1 MRKSVAIAWL
11 TGGTFAVL
19 VLGAVLLTC
28 CILPFHDDHH
38 REPLC
43 HAVAGVLSGE
53 HHDPARTAEP
63 AERPLGK
70 GMDAGIVIRDFA
82 DPYPLRSDVH
92 ASSAVHQ
99 DSGARNAITLG
110 ALRVDDDVGLHTL
123 FCTFL
128 I

>member
-70 GMDAGIVIRDFA
+70 GVAAWLVRDGA
-82 DPYPLRSDVH
+82 DPYSLQSDAH
-92 ASSAVHQ
+92 AWSAVRQ
-99 DSGARNAITLG
+99 DRGARNVVSLG